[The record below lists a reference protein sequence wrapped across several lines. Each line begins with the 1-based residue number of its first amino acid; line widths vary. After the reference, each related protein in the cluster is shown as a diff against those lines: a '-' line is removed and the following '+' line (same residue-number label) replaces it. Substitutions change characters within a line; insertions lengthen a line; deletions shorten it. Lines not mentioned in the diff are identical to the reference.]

1 MIRGM
6 ADTAELMEL
15 MQRMG
20 RRVRRVVGE
29 RMAECGMSL
38 PLAAALRELDDPLP
52 MSALAERLSCDASYV
67 TGLADRLE
75 ERNLV
80 ERVPDPDDRR
90 VKQLVL
96 TDRGRAVRGDVEARL
111 REGHAWVDRL
121 EDGEVETLVR
131 ILRKALAE

>member
-1 MIRGM
+1 M
-6 ADTAELMEL
+6 ADPTTAELMLL
-15 MQRMG
+15 MQQMG
-20 RRVRRVVGE
+20 RRVRAVVAE
-29 RMAECGMSL
+29 RMSACGMSL
-38 PLAAALRELDDPLP
+38 PLAAALRELDEPLP

-75 ERNLV
+75 ERELV

-96 TDRGRAVRGDVEARL
+96 TERGRAVRSDVEARM

-121 EDGEVETLVR
+121 EPGEVETMVG